1 MSDRGSDDPGR
12 PQATA
17 RVRSP
22 ERLAAQHVLSAF
34 QNGRHPTLDDW
45 LRNRALAS
53 EGLSARTYVVC
64 STDSPASVVGYYAIS
79 TAMEQ
84 RLPMPTARLRR
95 GMPEQIPLLLI
106 GRLAIDHAFQGMG
119 LGTELLSDALRRC
132 LAAAEI
138 VGTRGVVVHAVDDQA
153 IGFYQ
158 LHGFV
163 LSPLGERVLLMPIE
177 TVRALFES

>member
-1 MSDRGSDDPGR
+1 MSDRGSDDSGR

-17 RVRSP
+17 RVRFP
-22 ERLAAQHVLSAF
+22 ERLTAQHVLSAF

-64 STDSPASVVGYYAIS
+64 SIDPPASVVGYYVIS

-84 RLPMPTARLRR
+84 RLAMPTARLRR

-119 LGTELLSDALRRC
+119 LATELLSDALRRC
-132 LAAAEI
+132 LAASEI